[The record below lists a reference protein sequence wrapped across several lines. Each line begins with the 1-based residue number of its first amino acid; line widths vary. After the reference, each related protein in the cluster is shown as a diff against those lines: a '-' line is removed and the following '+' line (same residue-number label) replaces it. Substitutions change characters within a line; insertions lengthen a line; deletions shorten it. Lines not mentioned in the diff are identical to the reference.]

1 MFTVDGNKKAT
12 LQVTFERLLDT
23 GDLENDYRMK
33 KDQTIDAI
41 WAHGSIIAN
50 LA

>member
-1 MFTVDGNKKAT
+1 ME
-12 LQVTFERLLDT
+12 VTFERLLDT
-23 GDLENDYRMK
+23 GDLENDFRMK

-41 WAHGSIIAN
+41 WAHGKIIAN